1 MIKIKSLLGYG
12 KYNMNKTFIIIA
24 GALAL
29 GPISSFAKSPLF
41 SLQEGDG
48 FKRFSVSVGALYVS
62 PLGKAQPIKNYT
74 AIKNGYVSQNG
85 EISVQ
90 AIKDNLNPSFTPPA
104 GLDGLLGIASA
115 GNNGKVRASLSGTS
129 TINGLEQWT
138 SADTGLE
145 ADQVLTLGIMSNY
158 HFTDNISFEMKAGF
172 PPKVDI
178 KGKGQIYS
186 PFSAISTGAVTL
198 DMKKDLLIT
207 DLSKHGKA
215 AEARAWTPAFE
226 FQYHFGKTGVNK
238 FRPYVGA
245 GLLFA
250 YFNEL
255 KLNPGLEQDLIDAG
269 HMIANIK
276 NNQAGASLDREKSSA
291 NPVVKL
297 EAHSAVAP
305 VITAGFTY
313 DFNDRWFGV
322 ASISYAHLKGESEI
336 TVTDEQLGELVRS
349 TSEIEITPALGYAGI
364 GYRF

>member
-1 MIKIKSLLGYG
+1 
-12 KYNMNKTFIIIA
+12 MNKTLIVIA
-24 GALAL
+24 STLVL
-29 GPISSFAKSPLF
+29 SPITSFAKSPYF
-41 SLQEGDG
+41 SLQEGKG

-62 PLGKAQPIKNYT
+62 PLGTAQPIQNST
-74 AIKNGYVSQNG
+74 AIQNGEVAKNG
-85 EISVQ
+85 EIS
-90 AIKDNLNPSFTPPA
+90 IDTIMDNLDKDAEQPA
-104 GLDGLLGIASA
+104 GLRLLLNAGAI
-115 GNNGKVRASLSGTS
+115 GNNGVVRESFSGSS
-129 TINGLEQWT
+129 TINGLDQWT
-138 SADTGLE
+138 SPGTGLE
-145 ADQVLTLGIMSNY
+145 ADKVITLGIMNNY
-158 HFTDNISFEMKAGF
+158 YFTDNISFEMKAGI

-186 PFSAISTGAVTL
+186 PFSAVSRPIPSL
-198 DMKKDLLIT
+198 DIAKINMKNDIFVT
-207 DLSKHGKA
+207 DLEKHGKV

-250 YFNEL
+250 YFSEL
-255 KLNPGLEQDLIDAG
+255 ELNPGLEKDLIEAG

-276 NNQAGASLDREKSSA
+276 NGKAGASLERLTSTA
-291 NPVVKL
+291 NPTVKL
-297 EAHSAVAP
+297 EASPTIAP

-336 TVTDEQLGELVRS
+336 IVSDPQLGELVKS
-349 TSEIEITPALGYAGI
+349 KSDIEINPALGYAGI